1 MSDVLLVHGAWH
13 GSWCYETL
21 IPELEDARLTV
32 RTVDLPS
39 SGSPGT
45 LEADADVVRTA
56 IAATD
61 EETCVVGHSY
71 GGAVITA
78 ASAGTAGISQL
89 VYLCAF
95 MLDEGESLLS
105 IVGGDLPEWIVV
117 DEAAGTSTLSRIGEF
132 LYGDCSPEVIA
143 AAEARLNPQSLA
155 SFAAPLG
162 TPGWQ
167 EHPSTYL
174 VCERDL
180 AVPLPAQEAMC
191 QRAGNVERVDT
202 DHMPMY
208 SATTV
213 VADLI
218 KRVVAA

>member
-1 MSDVLLVHGAWH
+1 V
-13 GSWCYETL
+13 E
-21 IPELEDARLTV
+21 
-32 RTVDLPS
+32 LPS

-45 LEADADVVRTA
+45 LDADADVVRAA

-61 EETCVVGHSY
+61 EPTYVVGHSY

-78 ASAGTAGISQL
+78 ASAGTQGIAHL

-95 MLDEGESLLS
+95 MLDEGESLLT
-105 IVGGDLPEWIVV
+105 IVGENLPEWILV
-117 DEAAGTSTLSRIGEF
+117 DQSSGTSTLSRVGEF
-132 LYGDCSPEVIA
+132 LYGACPADVVA
-143 AAEARLNPQSLA
+143 AAEPRLKPQSLA
-155 SFAAPLG
+155 SFAAPVG
-162 TPGWQ
+162 TPGWR

-180 AVPLPAQEAMC
+180 AVPLEAQEAMC
-191 QRAGNVERVDT
+191 RRAGNVDRTDT

-208 SATTV
+208 SATAV

-218 KRVVAA
+218 KRVAGVA